1 MIGREGINGV
11 ADTWKCLLFFCV
23 VLWGCSASRD
33 EKLAPV
39 AGKITVNGAPLRSGG
54 VTFRPDAEKGNLTQH
69 IPVGTVDAEGR
80 YELMSAT
87 KKGAPLGWYRVAVS
101 AQEPIDPKNPY
112 APPKHL
118 VNPKYSDA
126 ATSGLA
132 VEVVANAGPGAYD
145 LEVTK

>member
-1 MIGREGINGV
+1 MVCRLQRALCGII
-11 ADTWKCLLFFCV
+11 CV
-23 VLWGCSASRD
+23 SICGCAGGGT

-39 AGKITVNGAPLRSGG
+39 AGKVTVNGAPLTSGG
-54 VTFRPDAEKGNLTQH
+54 VTFRPDAERGNLTQH
-69 IPVGTVDAEGR
+69 IPVGTIDADGR
-80 YELMSAT
+80 YDLMSAT

-118 VNPKYSDA
+118 VNPRFSDP

-132 VEVVANAGPGAYD
+132 VEVTAHAAPGAYD
-145 LEVTK
+145 LEATK